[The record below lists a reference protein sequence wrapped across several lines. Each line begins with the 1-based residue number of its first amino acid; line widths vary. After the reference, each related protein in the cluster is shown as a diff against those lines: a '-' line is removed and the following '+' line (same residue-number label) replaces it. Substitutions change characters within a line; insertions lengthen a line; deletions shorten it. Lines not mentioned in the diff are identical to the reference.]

1 MTPPS
6 INYFDKCHQVTESV
20 KNNLHLLNVSNTDE
34 TDISNLVGFNNRVV
48 LSNCKP
54 FLEAVKNEIGG
65 EIIEDSIIG
74 TFLYYGE
81 LEN

>member
-20 KNNLHLLNVSNTDE
+20 KSNTDE